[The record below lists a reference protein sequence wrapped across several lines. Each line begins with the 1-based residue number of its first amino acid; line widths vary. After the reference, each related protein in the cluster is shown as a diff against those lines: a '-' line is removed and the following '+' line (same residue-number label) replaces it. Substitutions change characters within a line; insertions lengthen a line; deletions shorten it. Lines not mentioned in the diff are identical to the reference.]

1 MLLLLLPLVSLCHPF
16 PPKIKPPHSRKV
28 FGHISLPFSLA
39 IFFCHIY
46 FYFVCSPLLPDVVFS
61 RSIRYLNHIQLW
73 KGFIFSKKTENIWLS
88 MDTAKKKEKQN
99 NINKIFIGVAS
110 PQFFSSS
117 SFLVRSIDGKF
128 KFSNVSL
135 YTVELR
141 KLKGR
146 KKLPVLNLLFTLS
159 SSYIATIFF
168 SPPLHHLPVLRRRK
182 KQKQKQLSSTLLS
195 LLKKTNVLNVLPSAT
210 CMFLFTHDLLLY
222 YHESLLFFI
231 SYKMASIILKKEKNK
246 EK

>member
-1 MLLLLLPLVSLCHPF
+1 MFSAAPRCRFQPFNTLLKSYSTV
-16 PPKIKPPHSRKV
+16 
-28 FGHISLPFSLA
+28 
-39 IFFCHIY
+39 
-46 FYFVCSPLLPDVVFS
+46 
-61 RSIRYLNHIQLW
+61 
-73 KGFIFSKKTENIWLS
+73 KGFHLFEENGEHLIVDGYSKK
-88 MDTAKKKEKQN
+88 KKGKTD

-141 KLKGR
+141 KLKGG